1 MEVTARGGFGEAAA
15 LGDPGGEVAVD
26 GEVHDEVDSGFCG
39 HDFVD
44 LEDVRV
50 GLEAMHGGYL
60 VEYAGFHGG
69 GELR

>member
-1 MEVTARGGFGEAAA
+1 
-15 LGDPGGEVAVD
+15 
-26 GEVHDEVDSGFCG
+26 
-39 HDFVD
+39 VD